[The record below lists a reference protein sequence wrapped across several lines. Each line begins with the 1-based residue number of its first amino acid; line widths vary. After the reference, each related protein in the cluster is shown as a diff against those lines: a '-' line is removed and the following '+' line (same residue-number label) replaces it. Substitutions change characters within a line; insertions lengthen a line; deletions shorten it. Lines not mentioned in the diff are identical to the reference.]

1 MYGPTRTR
9 ATWKPRV
16 GEGDLAFF
24 ETDDGVLAL
33 GLHGARSGRYD
44 GTDRSNVFSPDY
56 LLIDGKETMEFAE
69 TAPDVE
75 RFHIGFDIVGG
86 FENNAIR
93 VFWPD
98 DEHPR
103 WIALKTFTGFQV
115 KYPQPGKRPPVVFA
129 LADEDAYC
137 YCNETPCRR
146 CSFNCKSGFILYA
159 LYEGA
164 GIVRVP
170 IERASN
176 D

>member
-69 TAPDVE
+69 TAPDAAVTAVNRKRELIKNKIIGRE
-75 RFHIGFDIVGG
+75 RCIREAFSVIGIGG
-86 FENNAIR
+86 VNKILEFVRIGNAVISR
-93 VFWPD
+93 RRNKCFSLFCV
-98 DEHPR
+98 
-103 WIALKTFTGFQV
+103 I
-115 KYPQPGKRPPVVFA
+115 
-129 LADEDAYC
+129 
-137 YCNETPCRR
+137 NEERR
-146 CSFNCKSGFILYA
+146 KLFNCTEILF
-159 LYEGA
+159 GA
-164 GIVRVP
+164 
-170 IERASN
+170 
-176 D
+176 

>member
-69 TAPDVE
+69 TAPDAE

-115 KYPQPGKRPPVVFA
+115 KYPQPGKRPPSFSRLPTKTPTA
-129 LADEDAYC
+129 TATKPLADDARSTA
-137 YCNETPCRR
+137 NQGSSSMRFTREQ
-146 CSFNCKSGFILYA
+146 
-159 LYEGA
+159 
-164 GIVRVP
+164 
-170 IERASN
+170 ASSASP
-176 D
+176 